1 MSHRLTRKDMK
12 RDELREGLGTVVD
25 FLRDYGRW
33 IVAGIVALLVLVAI
47 FAGYREYQHRR
58 EIAATE
64 DLAEAL
70 RIYQAPIVPPGAT
83 PPDTDQPTFSTE
95 ESRAARAREWF
106 DEVRAEHDGTDAG
119 DIAKVYRAELATR
132 EGDLALARELWEGF
146 LERQEEHLMAAE
158 VELNLM
164 SLDRLEGQ
172 DEELITRLNTM
183 LYSPERKHTLPTD
196 VLLNQLAITLEDAGR
211 AEEAGQAYRR
221 IIDEYPDSPYVV
233 AARAYTES

>member
-1 MSHRLTRKDMK
+1 MK

-47 FAGYREYQHRR
+47 AAGYREYQQRR
-58 EIAATE
+58 EVAATE

-70 RIYQAPIVPPGAT
+70 RIYQAPIVPVGTT
-83 PPDTDQPTFSTE
+83 PPDADQPTFSTE
-95 ESRAARAREWF
+95 ESRAARARELF
-106 DEVRAEHDGTDAG
+106 DEVRAEHDGTDAA
-119 DIAKVYRAELATR
+119 DISKVYRAELATR

-146 LERQEEHLMAAE
+146 LERQKDHMLAAE

-164 SLDRLEGQ
+164 SLDRLEGRG
-172 DEELITRLNTM
+172 DELITRLNTM
-183 LYSPERKHTLPTD
+183 LDLPKGSSLPTD

-221 IIDEYPDSPYVV
+221 IIDEYPSSPYVV

>member
-47 FAGYREYQHRR
+47 AAGYREYQQRR
-58 EIAATE
+58 EVAATE

-70 RIYQAPIVPPGAT
+70 RIYQAPIVPVGTT
-83 PPDTDQPTFSTE
+83 PPDADQPTFSTE
-95 ESRAARAREWF
+95 ESRAARARELF
-106 DEVRAEHDGTDAG
+106 DEVRAEHDGTDAA
-119 DIAKVYRAELATR
+119 DISKVYRAELATR

-146 LERQEEHLMAAE
+146 LERQKDHMLAAE

-164 SLDRLEGQ
+164 SLDRLEGRG
-172 DEELITRLNTM
+172 DELITRLNTM
-183 LYSPERKHTLPTD
+183 LDLPKGSSLPTD

-221 IIDEYPDSPYVV
+221 IIDEYPSSPYVV

>member
-47 FAGYREYQHRR
+47 AAGYREYQQRR
-58 EIAATE
+58 EVAATE

-70 RIYQAPIVPPGAT
+70 RIYQAPIVPVGTT
-83 PPDTDQPTFSTE
+83 PPDADQPTFSTE
-95 ESRAARAREWF
+95 ESRAARARELF
-106 DEVRAEHDGTDAG
+106 DEVRAEHDGTDAA
-119 DIAKVYRAELATR
+119 DIAKVYRAELATQ

-146 LERQEEHLMAAE
+146 LERQKDHMLAAE

-164 SLDRLEGQ
+164 SLDRLEGRG
-172 DEELITRLNTM
+172 DELITRLNTM
-183 LYSPERKHTLPTD
+183 LDLPEGASLPTD
-196 VLLNQLAITLEDAGR
+196 LLLNQLAITLEDAGR

-221 IIDEYPDSPYVV
+221 IIDEYPSSPYVV

>member
-47 FAGYREYQHRR
+47 AAGYREYQQRR
-58 EIAATE
+58 EVAATE

-70 RIYQAPIVPPGAT
+70 RIYQAPIVPVGTT
-83 PPDTDQPTFSTE
+83 PPDADQPTFSTE
-95 ESRAARAREWF
+95 ESRAARARELF
-106 DEVRAEHDGTDAG
+106 DEVRAEHDGTDAA
-119 DIAKVYRAELATR
+119 DISKVYRAELATR

-146 LERQEEHLMAAE
+146 LERQKDHMLAAE

-164 SLDRLEGQ
+164 SLDRLEGRG
-172 DEELITRLNTM
+172 DELITRLNTM
-183 LYSPERKHTLPTD
+183 LDLPEGASLPTD
-196 VLLNQLAITLEDAGR
+196 LLLNQLAITLEDAGR

-221 IIDEYPDSPYVV
+221 IIDEYPSSPYVV